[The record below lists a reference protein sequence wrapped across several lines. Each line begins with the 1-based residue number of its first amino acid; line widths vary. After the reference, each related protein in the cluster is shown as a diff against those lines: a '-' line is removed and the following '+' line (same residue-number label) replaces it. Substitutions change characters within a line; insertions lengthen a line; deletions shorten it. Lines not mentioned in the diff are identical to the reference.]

1 MDVSKLEKQADL
13 LAQTLEGWENS
24 TVKRIAKRI
33 GEVGK
38 MSVADVQA
46 LNNAAIVKG
55 DMKIIIK
62 ELAQVTG
69 QNISEIEKIYGDV
82 LRQNH
87 LDNKPLYD
95 YRGIDFIP
103 FEQNTELQA
112 IVSAYSRTTAETMIN
127 LSKTTAQNIGI
138 VGTDGKFQALGKFYT
153 DSLDKAVL
161 QVTSGTTDFY
171 TAMRD
176 TIRDLGGSG
185 MRVNYGSGVTRRL
198 DTAVRQSLLWG
209 AKQASI
215 EYQNMIGEELDCT
228 GVEIDW
234 HTNPRP
240 SHEFMQGRQFAVG
253 EEVTINGVTY
263 PSADDS
269 KENPYGVSVNEA
281 LEDYGCLH
289 FATPIILG
297 ISEPTYD
304 PKELQ
309 RLNEENERPIT
320 IGDKTQ
326 KGYDW
331 KQDMRKLETEV
342 RRQQGIKQA
351 AKSEGDNE
359 LVRKCNA
366 RIKSLKDKY
375 SEISE
380 ATGIKEQP
388 QRMTVVNKV
397 SENQVASIKKV
408 EYQFTPAKTI
418 EEAEEFAKSMV
429 DDKQFGALGVSYKGI
444 GLDSANEI
452 NKTLGELT
460 SRFNVGKFGGIVAP
474 SGNTKLGKQIS
485 GATAAYSPIRKSF
498 VLNRASLKS
507 VDVANKAFLEDKKI
521 LQDVIE
527 NPQKYDF
534 SKMRASTAKTIEK
547 SIVSGRATV
556 PENIRE
562 AITHEFGHALER
574 QVFSHP
580 KWNDVLN
587 DMEQYSE
594 KISGYATTNKS
605 EYIAESFVS
614 YIKGENLID
623 GKLKSIFEELEII
636 K

>member
-1 MDVSKLEKQADL
+1 MSLNIAKLEKQADL
-13 LAQTLEGWENS
+13 LAQNLEGWETS

-33 GEVGK
+33 GEVGR

-55 DMKIIIK
+55 DMKIIVK
-62 ELAQVTG
+62 ELAQATG

-82 LRQNH
+82 LKQNH

-112 IVSAYSRTTAETMIN
+112 IVSAYSKTTAETMIN

-138 VGTDGKFQALGKFYT
+138 VGADGKFQALGKFYT

-176 TIRDLGGSG
+176 TITDLGGSG

-215 EYQNMIGEELDCT
+215 EYQNMIGDELDCD
-228 GVEIDW
+228 GIEIDW

-253 EEVTINGVTY
+253 EEVTTNGVTY
-263 PSADDS
+263 PSADDG

-281 LEDYGCLH
+281 LNDYGCLH
-289 FATPIILG
+289 FATSIILG

-326 KGYDW
+326 KGYYW

-366 RIKSLKDKY
+366 RIKALKDKY

-388 QRMTVVNKV
+388 QRMTV
-397 SENQVASIKKV
+397 IK
-408 EYQFTPAKTI
+408 
-418 EEAEEFAKSMV
+418 
-429 DDKQFGALGVSYKGI
+429 
-444 GLDSANEI
+444 
-452 NKTLGELT
+452 
-460 SRFNVGKFGGIVAP
+460 
-474 SGNTKLGKQIS
+474 
-485 GATAAYSPIRKSF
+485 
-498 VLNRASLKS
+498 
-507 VDVANKAFLEDKKI
+507 
-521 LQDVIE
+521 
-527 NPQKYDF
+527 
-534 SKMRASTAKTIEK
+534 
-547 SIVSGRATV
+547 
-556 PENIRE
+556 
-562 AITHEFGHALER
+562 
-574 QVFSHP
+574 
-580 KWNDVLN
+580 
-587 DMEQYSE
+587 
-594 KISGYATTNKS
+594 
-605 EYIAESFVS
+605 
-614 YIKGENLID
+614 
-623 GKLKSIFEELEII
+623 
-636 K
+636 

>member
-13 LAQTLEGWENS
+13 LAQNLEGWETS
-24 TVKRIAKRI
+24 TIKRIARRI
-33 GEVGK
+33 GEVGR

-62 ELAQVTG
+62 ELAQATG

-82 LRQNH
+82 LKQNH

-112 IVSAYSRTTAETMIN
+112 IVSAYSRETAETMIN

-138 VGTDGKFQALGKFYT
+138 VGSDGRFKALGKFYT

-209 AKQASI
+209 TKQASI
-215 EYQNMIGEELDCT
+215 EYQNMIGKELDCT

-263 PSADDS
+263 PSADD
-269 KENPYGVSVNEA
+269 ETLNGEYGTSVNQA
-281 LEDYGCLH
+281 LDEYGCLH

-304 PKELQ
+304 PKELK
-309 RLNEENERPIT
+309 RLNEENERVYKVGDLEGNKYYFSQKMRALET
-320 IGDKTQ
+320 ATRQQKTMKEAARSSGDKE
-326 KGYDW
+326 
-331 KQDMRKLETEV
+331 LL
-342 RRQQGIKQA
+342 RQCDK
-351 AKSEGDNE
+351 
-359 LVRKCNA
+359 
-366 RIKSLKDKY
+366 RIK
-375 SEISE
+375 
-380 ATGIKEQP
+380 
-388 QRMTVVNKV
+388 
-397 SENQVASIKKV
+397 
-408 EYQFTPAKTI
+408 
-418 EEAEEFAKSMV
+418 
-429 DDKQFGALGVSYKGI
+429 AL
-444 GLDSANEI
+444 
-452 NKTLGELT
+452 
-460 SRFNVGKFGGIVAP
+460 R
-474 SGNTKLGKQIS
+474 
-485 GATAAYSPIRKSF
+485 
-498 VLNRASLKS
+498 
-507 VDVANKAFLEDKKI
+507 
-521 LQDVIE
+521 
-527 NPQKYDF
+527 QKYD
-534 SKMRASTAKTIEK
+534 E
-547 SIVSGRATV
+547 
-556 PENIRE
+556 
-562 AITHEFGHALER
+562 
-574 QVFSHP
+574 
-580 KWNDVLN
+580 
-587 DMEQYSE
+587 
-594 KISGYATTNKS
+594 
-605 EYIAESFVS
+605 IAETTGL
-614 YIKGENLID
+614 YPNLKRMSIT
-623 GKLKSIFEELEII
+623 KS
-636 K
+636 

>member
-1 MDVSKLEKQADL
+1 MSLDIAKLEKQADL
-13 LAQTLEGWENS
+13 LSKNLEGWETS

-33 GEVGK
+33 GEVGR

-62 ELAQVTG
+62 ELAQATG

-82 LRQNH
+82 LKQNH

-112 IVSAYSRTTAETMIN
+112 IVSAYSRETAETMIN

-138 VGTDGKFQALGKFYT
+138 VGADGRFKALSKFYA

-176 TIRDLGGSG
+176 TITDLGGSG
-185 MRVNYGSGVTRRL
+185 MKVNYGSGVTRRL

-209 AKQASI
+209 AKQASV
-215 EYQNMIGEELDCT
+215 EYQNMIGKELDCD
-228 GVEIDW
+228 GIEIDW

-253 EEVTINGVTY
+253 EEVTINGETY
-263 PSADDS
+263 PSADDE

-320 IGDKTQ
+320 IGEKMQ
-326 KGYDW
+326 KGYYW

-366 RIKSLKDKY
+366 RIKALKDKY
-375 SEISE
+375 AEISE

-388 QRMTVVNKV
+388 QRMT
-397 SENQVASIKKV
+397 
-408 EYQFTPAKTI
+408 
-418 EEAEEFAKSMV
+418 
-429 DDKQFGALGVSYKGI
+429 
-444 GLDSANEI
+444 
-452 NKTLGELT
+452 
-460 SRFNVGKFGGIVAP
+460 IV
-474 SGNTKLGKQIS
+474 K
-485 GATAAYSPIRKSF
+485 
-498 VLNRASLKS
+498 
-507 VDVANKAFLEDKKI
+507 
-521 LQDVIE
+521 
-527 NPQKYDF
+527 
-534 SKMRASTAKTIEK
+534 
-547 SIVSGRATV
+547 
-556 PENIRE
+556 
-562 AITHEFGHALER
+562 
-574 QVFSHP
+574 
-580 KWNDVLN
+580 
-587 DMEQYSE
+587 
-594 KISGYATTNKS
+594 
-605 EYIAESFVS
+605 
-614 YIKGENLID
+614 
-623 GKLKSIFEELEII
+623 
-636 K
+636 